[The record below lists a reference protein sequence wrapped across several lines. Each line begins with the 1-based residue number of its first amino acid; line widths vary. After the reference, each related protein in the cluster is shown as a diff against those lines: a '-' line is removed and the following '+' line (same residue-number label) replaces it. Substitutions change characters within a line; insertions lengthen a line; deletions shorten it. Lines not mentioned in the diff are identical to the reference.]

1 MLISLLYENDIKV
14 LTDQKWKSIQFKRKM
29 GKKYKQAVHKKRNT
43 NGQKKKKTNFLKK
56 CKLKSDIIFTSKKV
70 RCFVKPSFGPENR
83 NVN

>member
-1 MLISLLYENDIKV
+1 
-14 LTDQKWKSIQFKRKM
+14 M

-43 NGQKKKKTNFLKK
+43 KKWPKKKKTNFLKKCKLKKKKK

-70 RCFVKPSFGPENR
+70 RCFRKPSFRPENR